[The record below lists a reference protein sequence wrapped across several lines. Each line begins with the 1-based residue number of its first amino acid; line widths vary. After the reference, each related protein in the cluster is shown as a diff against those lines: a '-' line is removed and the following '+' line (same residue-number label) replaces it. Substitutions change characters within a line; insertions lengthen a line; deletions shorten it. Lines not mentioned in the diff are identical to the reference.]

1 MKEKIILLVMS
12 VLMGNCVLL
21 AQNYY
26 DDDIYYDASKVQ
38 KVDKKKKSNLDYDG
52 SDVYNVNGTM
62 TVDVDTYN
70 RRNLNSV
77 VDTSGIDSLA
87 SKDFLYTR
95 RIERFYDPD
104 VVKNSGDSVLI
115 AYYNNSLDDE
125 DVDVNIYLGGSPYW
139 TPYGYRYNWYGY
151 PYWSSSFYWDY
162 WYGPSWTWNYS
173 PYWSWYGWWG
183 SSWYPGPS
191 YYPPYHPHHPPHYGY
206 NPAIN
211 RRPASPG
218 AYRPVRPGYNDYRNG
233 HRNGY
238 RYNDYRPSNKKDKSS
253 VVGRR
258 PGANKRSDYDADRN
272 YNNSHDRNKSSY
284 SPSRSGS
291 RSSGFSGGGSRGGGG
306 MRGGRSGR
314 H

>member
-38 KVDKKKKSNLDYDG
+38 KVDKKKKSSLDYDG

-87 SKDFLYTR
+87 SKEFLYTR

-183 SSWYPGPS
+183 PSWYPGPS

-206 NPAIN
+206 NPTIN

-258 PGANKRSDYDADRN
+258 PGANKRSDYDSDRN

>member
-1 MKEKIILLVMS
+1 MS

-38 KVDKKKKSNLDYDG
+38 KVDKKKKSSLDYDG
-52 SDVYNVNGTM
+52 SDVYNVHGTM

-87 SKDFLYTR
+87 SKEFLYTR

-115 AYYNNSLDDE
+115 AYYNNSLDDD

-162 WYGPSWTWNYS
+162 WYGPSWSWSYS

-183 SSWYPGPS
+183 PSWYPGPS
-191 YYPPYHPHHPPHYGY
+191 YYPPYHPHHPPHYGH

-238 RYNDYRPSNKKDKSS
+238 RYNDYRSSNKKDKSS

-258 PGANKRSDYDADRN
+258 PGANKRSDYDSDRN